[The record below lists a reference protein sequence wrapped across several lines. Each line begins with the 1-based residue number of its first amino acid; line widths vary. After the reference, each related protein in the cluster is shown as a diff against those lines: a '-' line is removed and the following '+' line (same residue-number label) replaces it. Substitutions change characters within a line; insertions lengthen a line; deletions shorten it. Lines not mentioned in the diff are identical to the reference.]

1 MDRKSIILVMFLN
14 SEKKYEGVVFLDVA
28 TDIV

>member
-1 MDRKSIILVMFLN
+1 MDRKSIILIMFLN
-14 SEKKYEGVVFLDVA
+14 SEKNYKGVVFLDLA